1 MANSYGPKGIVT
13 DGLVF
18 AADAGNKQCFTSG
31 ESTCKDLIQGST
43 GTLEGNTTFSSE
55 AGGSWEFDGTS
66 DDITWGTTVPIVED
80 FDTTS
85 TFTFMQWHN
94 QDATGEYHGLMTRSG
109 TSYKGI
115 SQSVDNDNKF
125 YVQLINALSSRIK
138 VYSSSTTFTNNQWY
152 HTCFT
157 WDGNASGTKWQGVKI
172 YINGQPQ
179 TVAMT
184 LNSLST
190 NTIKDASCELML
202 GDRMNAG
209 LDLDGKSTLGLIYN
223 RELTASE
230 VLQNYNAQKSRFG
243 L

>member
-1 MANSYGPKGIVT
+1 MAFSNGPKGIIT

-125 YVQLINALSSRIK
+125 YVQLINALNSRIK
-138 VYSSSTTFTNNQWY
+138 VYSRETQEVVQYYRTRDKLKTVLGSISIDEVK
-152 HTCFT
+152 HEII
-157 WDGNASGTKWQGVKI
+157 NAIKSLENKKYG
-172 YINGQPQ
+172 INRGS
-179 TVAMT
+179 M
-184 LNSLST
+184 
-190 NTIKDASCELML
+190 
-202 GDRMNAG
+202 
-209 LDLDGKSTLGLIYN
+209 
-223 RELTASE
+223 
-230 VLQNYNAQKSRFG
+230 
-243 L
+243 